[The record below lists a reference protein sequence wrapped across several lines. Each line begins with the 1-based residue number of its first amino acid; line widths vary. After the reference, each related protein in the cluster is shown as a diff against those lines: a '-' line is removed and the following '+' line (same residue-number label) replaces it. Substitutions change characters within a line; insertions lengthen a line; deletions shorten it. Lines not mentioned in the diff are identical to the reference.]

1 MTEHAC
7 CKDKKSEG
15 IIKVKKLHK
24 DAQMPTQAKPND
36 IAYDLIA
43 IDDGILVYDEQDLE
57 MCLFRE
63 YRTGLAIQP
72 PNGYHTEICP
82 RSSISKYNLMLA
94 NGIGQIDEPYRGELL
109 VRFKLI
115 RQPLFEM
122 INIHIDIDEEI
133 LKLKN
138 TPISESA
145 ELTKPISTMVDV
157 TEEYKVYK
165 KGDAIA
171 QLKIHQTIHMDFI
184 EVEEL
189 TKTVRGSGGF
199 GSTDKK

>member
-24 DAQMPTQAKPND
+24 DAQMPKQAKPND

-43 IDDGILVYDEQDLE
+43 IDDGTLVYDDDDQE

-72 PNGYHTEICP
+72 PDGYHTEICP

-115 RQPLFEM
+115 RQPLFET
-122 INIHIDIDEEI
+122 INIYIDIDEVVSKSQNR
-133 LKLKN
+133 LKGEL
-138 TPISESA
+138 IES
-145 ELTKPISTMVDV
+145 ISTIVDV